1 MSQAAAGS
9 SSPVLDAETAIEM
22 EIDDCIPSAPLE
34 AALTATEGTAAAS
47 PKKPGSDLLRQIE
60 DLRDAQKN
68 LKEQKTRCAKDM
80 KNAMKKKKR
89 IQNKAV
95 HLTDSDLVEVLR
107 MRRAKKESEVV
118 G

>member
-1 MSQAAAGS
+1 MSQAAAGPCS
-9 SSPVLDAETAIEM
+9 LVLDTYTDIEM
-22 EIDDCIPSAPLE
+22 EIDEHSSDAPLE
-34 AALTATEGTAAAS
+34 SALTAAGSTVSAS

-60 DLRDAQKN
+60 DLKDAQKT

-89 IQNKAV
+89 IQNKAT

-107 MRRAKKESEVV
+107 MHRAKKESEVS

>member
-22 EIDDCIPSAPLE
+22 EIDDRIPSAPLE
-34 AALTATEGTAAAS
+34 AALTPPEGTATAS

-60 DLRDAQKN
+60 DLRDAQKS

>member
-22 EIDDCIPSAPLE
+22 EIDDHSSGAPLDST
-34 AALTATEGTAAAS
+34 LTAAVDTVPAS
-47 PKKPGSDLLRQIE
+47 PKKPRSDLLRHIE
-60 DLRDAQKN
+60 DLRDAQKT
-68 LKEQKTRCAKDM
+68 LKEQKARCAKDM

-89 IQNKAV
+89 IQNKAT

-107 MRRAKKESEVV
+107 MRRATKESEVS

>member
-22 EIDDCIPSAPLE
+22 EIDDRSSGTPLDS
-34 AALTATEGTAAAS
+34 ALTAAVGTVAVS
-47 PKKPGSDLLRQIE
+47 PKKPASDLLRQIE
-60 DLRDAQKN
+60 DLRDAQKT

-89 IQNKAV
+89 IQNKV
-95 HLTDSDLVEVLR
+95 THLTDSDLVEVLR
-107 MRRAKKESEVV
+107 MRRAKKESEVS

>member
-22 EIDDCIPSAPLE
+22 EIDDRSSG
-34 AALTATEGTAAAS
+34 AALATSLTAAVGSVPVS

-60 DLRDAQKN
+60 DLRDAQKT

-89 IQNKAV
+89 IQNKAT

-107 MRRAKKESEVV
+107 MRRAKKESEVS

>member
-1 MSQAAAGS
+1 
-9 SSPVLDAETAIEM
+9 
-22 EIDDCIPSAPLE
+22 
-34 AALTATEGTAAAS
+34 
-47 PKKPGSDLLRQIE
+47 
-60 DLRDAQKN
+60 
-68 LKEQKTRCAKDM
+68 M